1 MPSALRHSTETNQLS
16 KISRGRSS
24 ESSVFTFSQISVGSV
39 TCGIEIVRNVDGY
52 SHHLEDR
59 IVRVISNLESD
70 ELGHNKNWVTNLS
83 GSTCERVFQVVV
95 NKEFRVK
102 SVAVCSNLEDKM
114 KTGSVRCVKK

>member
-1 MPSALRHSTETNQLS
+1 MPFALLHSTEINQLS

-59 IVRVISNLESD
+59 VARVVSNLESD
-70 ELGHNKNWVTNLS
+70 ELGHNGICTTNLS
-83 GSTCERVFQVVV
+83 GSRCVRFIQVVD
-95 NKEFRVK
+95 N
-102 SVAVCSNLEDKM
+102 
-114 KTGSVRCVKK
+114 